1 MLHEDPLLRIFD
13 VQVLTRMSKPGLSML
28 VPPGPFAPRISYG
41 LRPFAEWNG
50 IVVCAVAHGVIPAK
64 RKSRLL
70 GNTVFAPP
78 FVMLDVQ

>member
-41 LRPFAEWNG
+41 LRLISYGNG
-50 IVVCAVAHGVIPAK
+50 SC
-64 RKSRLL
+64 
-70 GNTVFAPP
+70 
-78 FVMLDVQ
+78 MLADCRITGDWAILILV